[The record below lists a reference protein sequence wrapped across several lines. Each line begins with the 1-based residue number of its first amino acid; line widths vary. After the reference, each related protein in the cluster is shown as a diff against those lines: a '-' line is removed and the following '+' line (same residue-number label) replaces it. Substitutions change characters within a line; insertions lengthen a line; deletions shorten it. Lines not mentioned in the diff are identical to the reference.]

1 LGLDE
6 FSMSPVVIPEVK
18 YVISNVR
25 FEDARK
31 VAEQALSLPT
41 GEEIE
46 AFTNKR
52 LNELIPWLKKTK
64 KSA

>member
-1 LGLDE
+1 
-6 FSMSPVVIPEVK
+6 MSPAAVPEMK

-25 FEDARK
+25 FEDAK
-31 VAEQALSLPT
+31 KIAEEALTLST

-46 AFTNKR
+46 TFTNKR